1 MTEDGMK
8 YRKIIAAALCL
19 AMVCSAG
26 CSLRSKKGSESGT
39 KISYSST
46 TKKYDLSA
54 FSFELSDDFSV
65 KDTRELSTDGSI
77 CRYEFSA
84 DGFTTF
90 EVSCDTS
97 TVCNCTAEVSAQ
109 DFYEYLME
117 KNGEKEKHSDIE
129 KETIDVPGMDAAWV
143 HTVSEYPDDGIKQ
156 GESELYITTEAHGF
170 EILATYDDP
179 GRRESVKALLKEIAA
194 SVKYTSNDRLPT
206 EEQSYE
212 NDYFSFTCGPEW
224 YIRDMN
230 AKSKSTEKDNIDIQL
245 TYYYAKDM
253 EHYYYPRF
261 SIGVTP
267 EDDEY
272 NVQIAAERS
281 YESKKK
287 SKLSSEVKRGTE
299 EISGYT
305 AETVSYVLDLS
316 GNKGRYKSYFFSE
329 NGCVYVITESLN
341 MRNEEGSRA
350 ELKAILDTLK
360 IKKLS
365 DEERAKRAQEHEA
378 ANYTEHSFN
387 GAKFTLRSKFEV
399 DNMYGDKIK
408 FNYNYGDM
416 DLIVGCYDK
425 GRSFDDYVEDRIKSI
440 RYANDVYILLTDNS
454 RINGT
459 LYVTTAYLDKSDLD
473 SNNEPR
479 THSVYF
485 LGRGDKVWEFEMCY
499 KPDDKSKAIGYLEEM
514 LGTITF
520 E

>member
-1 MTEDGMK
+1 MK
-8 YRKIIAAALCL
+8 YRRIIAAALCL
-19 AMVCSAG
+19 AMACSAG
-26 CSLRSKKGSESGT
+26 CSLKLKKSSESVT

-46 TKKYDLSA
+46 TKKYDLTS

-65 KDTRELSTDGSI
+65 KDTKELSTDGSI

-84 DGFTTF
+84 EGFTTF

-97 TVCNCTAEVSAQ
+97 TICNCTAEVCAQ
-109 DFYEYLME
+109 DFYEYLIE
-117 KNGEKEKHSDIE
+117 KNSEKEKHSDIE

-143 HTVSEYPDDGIKQ
+143 HTVSEYPDDDLKQ
-156 GESELYITTEAHGF
+156 GESQLFITTEAHGF
-170 EILATYDDP
+170 EILATYADP
-179 GRRESVKALLKEIAA
+179 GMRESVKELLKDIAA
-194 SVKYTSNDRLPT
+194 TVKYTSGDRLPT

-212 NDYFSFTCGPEW
+212 NDYFSLTCGPEW
-224 YIRDMN
+224 YIRDRN
-230 AKSKSTEKDNIDIQL
+230 ANKPEVENISIVL
-245 TYYYAKDM
+245 AYYYAKDM
-253 EHYYYPRF
+253 EHYGDPSI
-261 SIGVTP
+261 SIGVNA

-272 NVQIAAERS
+272 NAQIAAERS
-281 YESKKK
+281 YETKKK

-299 EISGYT
+299 EILGYT
-305 AETVSYVLDLS
+305 AETVSYVLDLGS
-316 GNKGRYKSYFFSE
+316 RKSRYKTYFFSE
-329 NGCVYVITESLN
+329 NGCVYIITESLN

-350 ELKAILDTLK
+350 ELKAILDTVK

-365 DEERAKRAQEHEA
+365 DEEIAKRAQEHEA

-387 GAKFTLRSKFEV
+387 SAKFTLRSKFKAGTER
-399 DNMYGDKIK
+399 GDMIK
-408 FNYNYGDM
+408 FDYSYGDM

-425 GRSFDDYVEDRIKSI
+425 GSSFDDYVEDRIKSI

-459 LYVTTAYLDKSDLD
+459 LYVTTAYLNKSDLD

-479 THSVYF
+479 SHSVYF

-499 KPDDKSKAIGYLEEM
+499 KPDDKTKAISYLEEM